1 MRIEYDPIKREVT
14 LESRGLDMADAILIF
29 EGRTLTR
36 QDIRNDYGEKRFIT
50 VGFLADRMVILVWT
64 RRGTARRIISLRKA
78 NDREER
84 DFTARMG

>member
-36 QDIRNDYGEKRFIT
+36 QDKRNDYGEKRFIT